1 MHSNFLNFHRWKVN
15 SCLLTQLRFL
25 DGALRRVLKLN
36 QMFWN
41 RHLLKYFSLPYASCI
56 NFLELP
62 YKWPQTGWPNTT
74 EIYSLI
80 VLETGSLKSG
90 YPQGHSISKGSKK
103 ESFIPSTQLLVVA
116 HNPWHSLPWEG
127 SITPVAAFIFT
138 WRSTFWVSGHA
149 STSSDRSLVI
159 GSGPTLIWYD
169 FLIWPHLQIPCF
181 QVRTY
186 SPAPGEHKFGRSTVQ
201 PSTLALPILR
211 RKFCSVW

>member
-1 MHSNFLNFHRWKVN
+1 
-15 SCLLTQLRFL
+15 
-25 DGALRRVLKLN
+25 
-36 QMFWN
+36 MFWN
-41 RHLLKYFSLPYASCI
+41 SYLLKYFSLPYASCI

-80 VLETGSLKSG
+80 VLENSSLKSG
-90 YPQGHSISKGSKK
+90 YPPGHSISKGSKK

-116 HNPWHSLPWEG
+116 HNPWCSLPWEG
-127 SITPVAAFIFT
+127 SISPVAAFIFT

-149 STSSDRSLVI
+149 STFPSSDKVTSQWIRAHLNPVWLL
-159 GSGPTLIWYD
+159 T
-169 FLIWPHLQIPCF
+169 WPHLQILCF

-186 SPAPGEHKFGRSTVQ
+186 SPAPGRHKFGRSTAH
-201 PSTLALPILR
+201 PSALALPVLR